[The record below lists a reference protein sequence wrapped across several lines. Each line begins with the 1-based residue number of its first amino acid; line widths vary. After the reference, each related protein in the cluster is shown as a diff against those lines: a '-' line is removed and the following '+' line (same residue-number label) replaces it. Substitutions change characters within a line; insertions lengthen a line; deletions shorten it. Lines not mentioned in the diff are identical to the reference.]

1 MPAPSTKRDSTSE
14 GKVET
19 NYQRVTNLIRN
30 EIIGGG
36 IPLGGRLT
44 MTALALRYGVSVQ
57 PVREAL
63 QQLEGEGLVE
73 MIPNA
78 GARVRALDRNLLTH
92 AHEIGEALETFLTRQ
107 FAEEASL
114 SSIRQLEALQVEH
127 DEATAAMDWAWIDAA
142 NHAFHRFINTHG
154 GNLEAAG
161 LISRYYGL
169 SETLMNSRGRDTAFA
184 QRVRTEHHALLEAFR
199 RRDPEAAA
207 RINTA
212 HVRGTLAV
220 IMEAFEAM
228 PKPAGRPRPTK
239 P

>member
-1 MPAPSTKRDSTSE
+1 MSAPSPKPDPANS

-19 NYQRVTNLIRN
+19 IYQRVTNLIRS
-30 EIIGGG
+30 EIIAGAH
-36 IPLGGRLT
+36 PLGGRLT

-78 GARVRALDRNLLTH
+78 GARVRALDRKLLTH
-92 AHEIGEALETFLTRQ
+92 AHEIGEALETFLARQ

-114 SSIRQLEALQVEH
+114 SAIRQLEVLQEEH
-127 DEATAAMDWAWIDAA
+127 DEATAAMEWAWIDEA
-142 NHAFHRFINTHG
+142 NHAFHRFISTHG

-169 SETLMNSRGRDTAFA
+169 SESLMNRRGRDSAFA
-184 QRVRTEHHALLEAFR
+184 QRVRTEHRALLDAFR

-220 IMEAFEAM
+220 IMEALEEM
-228 PKPAGRPRPTK
+228 PK
-239 P
+239 

>member
-1 MPAPSTKRDSTSE
+1 MTAPSTKRDATNE
-14 GKVET
+14 GRVET
-19 NYQRVTNLIRN
+19 TYQRITNLIRN

-36 IPLGGRLT
+36 MPPGSRLT
-44 MTALALRYGVSVQ
+44 MTALAVRYGVSVQ

-78 GARVRALDRNLLTH
+78 GARVRALDRDRLTH

-142 NHAFHRFINTHG
+142 NRAFHSFINTHG

-169 SETLMNSRGRDTAFA
+169 SESLMNSQGRDTAFA
-184 QRVRTEHHALLEAFR
+184 QRVRTEHHALLDAFR
-199 RRDPEAAA
+199 RRDAEAAA

-220 IMEAFEAM
+220 VMAAFEAM
-228 PKPAGRPRPTK
+228 PKTEGRR
-239 P
+239 

>member
-1 MPAPSTKRDSTSE
+1 MTAPSTKRGTANE

-19 NYQRVTNLIRN
+19 TYQRITNLIRN

-36 IPLGGRLT
+36 MPPGSRLT
-44 MTALALRYGVSVQ
+44 MTALAVRYGVSVQ

-78 GARVRALDRNLLTH
+78 GARVRALDRDRLNH

-114 SSIRQLEALQVEH
+114 SSIRHLEALQVEH
-127 DEATAAMDWAWIDAA
+127 DEATATMDWAWIDAA
-142 NHAFHRFINTHG
+142 NRAFHNFINTHG

-169 SETLMNSRGRDTAFA
+169 SESLMNSRGRDTAFA
-184 QRVRTEHHALLEAFR
+184 QRVRTEHHALLDAFR
-199 RRDPEAAA
+199 RRDAEAAA

-220 IMEAFEAM
+220 VMAAFEAM
-228 PKPAGRPRPTK
+228 PKTDGRS
-239 P
+239 